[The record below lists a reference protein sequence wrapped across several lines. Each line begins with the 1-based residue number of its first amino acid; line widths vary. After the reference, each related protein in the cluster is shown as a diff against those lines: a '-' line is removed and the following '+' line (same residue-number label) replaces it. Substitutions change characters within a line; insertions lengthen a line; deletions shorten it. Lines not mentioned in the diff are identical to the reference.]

1 MSIGWQEGAPCSPS
15 VFLHNSPPGV
25 LLSPKLDLVRLGW
38 LVLVVLALLLDR
50 GSIPPQ
56 HDWGLQSSEPGHFV
70 VLVCVNRMLA

>member
-1 MSIGWQEGAPCSPS
+1 MSIGWQGGHHASCS

-38 LVLVVLALLLDR
+38 LVLLVLALFLGR

-56 HDWGLQSSEPGHFV
+56 HDWELQSSEPGHFV